1 MNYTRSDLVLA
12 DAAMNQMRNA
22 IYHLIRFMKREN
34 IKDINMRLQRIG
46 KNIASTYGRYW
57 LPKNAL
63 TRQNLDIILKEIYSS
78 IFKSKINLEVDYE
91 KNILKI
97 VDNKC
102 CLCKYNYPDIDIPGC
117 EVLQGFLP
125 NFINILNTK
134 YPNEKI
140 ISVKRKEV
148 IRSRAIGDSQCVQE
162 FYISEK

>member
-22 IYHLIRFMKREN
+22 IYHLIRFMKKEN
-34 IKDINMRLQRIG
+34 VKDVNMRLQRIG
-46 KNIASTYGRYW
+46 KNIASTYSRYW

-125 NFINILNTK
+125 NFIDILNKK

>member
-1 MNYTRSDLVLA
+1 MNYTRSDLAQA

-22 IYHLIRFMKREN
+22 IYHLIRFMKKEN
-34 IKDINMRLQRIG
+34 VKDVNMRLQRIG
-46 KNIASTYGRYW
+46 KNIASTYSRYW

-63 TRQNLDIILKEIYSS
+63 NRQNLDIVLKDIYSS

-102 CLCKYNYPDIDIPGC
+102 CLCKYNYQDIDIPGC

-125 NFINILNTK
+125 NFIDILNKK

-140 ISVKRKEV
+140 ISIKRKEV
-148 IRSRAIGDSQCVQE
+148 SRSRAIGDSQCVQE

>member
-57 LPKNAL
+57 LPNSAL
-63 TRQNLDIILKEIYSS
+63 TKENLVIILKDIYST
-78 IFKSKINLEVDYE
+78 IFKSKISIEVNFE
-91 KNILKI
+91 KKILKI
-97 VDNKC
+97 LDNKC
-102 CLCKYNYPDIDIPGC
+102 SLCKYNYPDIDVPGC

-148 IRSRAIGDSQCVQE
+148 SRSRAIGDSQCVQE